1 MHYQTKW
8 TIEKTQFDEIKG
20 RSIVLTE
27 EKKSPEELEKELA
40 FYQNQ
45 TKVLRE
51 KNRDLRNAL
60 LLAESQQ
67 SPEEAEETAQESLS
81 DIRKII
87 SDSKKQITEKL
98 SQFKETLNETDIT
111 AESSVDSQITP
122 IAKST
127 TQMDST
133 ATKTSGAAEPIS
145 AEADVLLRQ
154 VDYLKQEVDRLEIF
168 LEQSEM
174 VNNRLQELLSKH
186 NIDVSEITKAVEEAS
201 KSAVSPK
208 AIQKSEPVVAP
219 VVTTPDVSTKIETKI
234 EPQATPKTEPEIK
247 ELDPT
252 IVKMFNDFKAKLE
265 KRISDEDIKLEIL
278 NLREELMDLIPH
290 SRVFY
295 EMQVEYRKWKRGSSS
310 KEELKEAISEWEKT
324 IASM

>member
-1 MHYQTKW
+1 LS
-8 TIEKTQFDEIKG
+8 E
-20 RSIVLTE
+20 E
-27 EKKSPEELEKELA
+27 EKSEEEKEKELA
-40 FYQNQ
+40 FYRNQ

-67 SPEEAEETAQESLS
+67 ESSESDETTQESLS

-98 SQFKETLNETDIT
+98 SQFKETLNESDIT
-111 AESSVDSQITP
+111 ADSTVDPTGAPAPPKYS
-122 IAKST
+122 
-127 TQMDST
+127 TQMDSSEVT
-133 ATKTSGAAEPIS
+133 PSQPAAPLS
-145 AEADVLLRQ
+145 AEADVLVRQ
-154 VDYLKQEVDRLEIF
+154 VDYLKLEVDRLETF

-186 NIDVSEITKAVEEAS
+186 NIDVSEITKAINEAS
-201 KSAVSPK
+201 KTAVSPK
-208 AIQKSEPVVAP
+208 AIQKPEPVSTP
-219 VVTTPDVSTKIETKI
+219 TVTTTSVPIKIEHKLESKP
-234 EPQATPKTEPEIK
+234 EPKPKPKTK

-252 IVKMFNDFKAKLE
+252 IVKLFENFKAKIT
-265 KRISDEDIKLEIL
+265 KRIGDEDIKLEIL

-295 EMQVEYRKWKRGSSS
+295 EMQVEYRRWKRGSSS
-310 KEELKEAISEWEKT
+310 KDELKEAIKLWEET
-324 IASM
+324 IAST

>member
-1 MHYQTKW
+1 MSEE
-8 TIEKTQFDEIKG
+8 EKTAEEI
-20 RSIVLTE
+20 
-27 EKKSPEELEKELA
+27 EKELA
-40 FYQNQ
+40 FYRNQ

-67 SPEEAEETAQESLS
+67 EPVHTEEVAQESLS

-98 SQFKETLNETDIT
+98 SQFKETLDESDIS
-111 AESSVDSQITP
+111 AEASGDPSGAPAAPKYS
-122 IAKST
+122 
-127 TQMDST
+127 TQMDDT
-133 ATKTSGAAEPIS
+133 KAKTSPSTEPLS
-145 AEADVLLRQ
+145 AEADVLVRQ
-154 VDYLKQEVDRLEIF
+154 VDYLKQEIDRLETF

-186 NIDVSEITKAVEEAS
+186 NIDVTEITKAVAEAS

-208 AIQKSEPVVAP
+208 AIQKPEP
-219 VVTTPDVSTKIETKI
+219 I
-234 EPQATPKTEPEIK
+234 ATPTVTKKAPIVKIDTKLESKPEPKEVPKEEPKLK
-247 ELDPT
+247 ELDPG
-252 IVKMFNDFKAKLE
+252 IKKLFENFKGKIK
-265 KRISDEDIKLEIL
+265 KRISDDDIKIEIL

-295 EMQVEYRKWKRGSSS
+295 EMQVEYRRWKRGTSNK
-310 KEELKEAISEWEKT
+310 KELQEAVIEWEKT